1 MLLSAYLD
9 GAMRLTPL
17 VLAAQIAAA
26 LMLLDAVVV
35 VAGIAAVVAIEWAI
49 DNGGPGW

>member
-1 MLLSAYLD
+1 MLLSAFLD

-17 VLAAQIAAA
+17 VLATQITAA

-35 VAGIAAVVAIEWAI
+35 IAGIAAVLAIEWALVT
-49 DNGGPGW
+49 GEFGW